1 MNFTIL
7 FNSRGRVPML
17 KQMLTRI
24 QNTTFDISNIEVL
37 INIDNDDIESVE
49 AVKDFENEFEF
60 VKFLINPRELNIHKH
75 VNIMANMARGK
86 YIWALGDDCHI
97 MTMHWDKIAQN
108 KLDNY
113 LSNKPDGIVLG
124 AVDSTSVDK
133 ELNSPTGWYCDAP
146 ILTAKGRDALGYLI
160 HPHFLSLGAD
170 VVTFRI
176 YKAINRIVDLREII
190 FDHITHNTVEKVIN
204 PDRVGAEYR
213 MRQREHQILNP
224 HTYDCS
230 KDIELLRSKL
240 Q

>member
-37 INIDNDDIESVE
+37 INIDNDDVESVE

-75 VNIMANMARGK
+75 VNIMADIAKGK

-97 MTMHWDKIAQN
+97 MTMHWDKIAKN

-113 LSNKPDGIVLG
+113 LNDKPDGIVLG

-133 ELNSPTGWYCDAP
+133 ELNTSTGWYCDAP
-146 ILTAKGRDALGYLI
+146 ILTAKGRDALGFLI

-176 YKAINRIVDLREII
+176 YKAIDRILNLREIV

-204 PDRVGAEYR
+204 PDKVAAEYR
-213 MRQREHQILNP
+213 MRQRERQILNP

-230 KDIELLRSKL
+230 KDIEKLRGKL